1 MCLDPHAVAVINL
14 REALDHI
21 ERYVRITDTD
31 RSSVSVAEYDR
42 IATLRATLDRCSGC
56 YSRRKSKRLF
66 SSVLKEASELVVR
79 VTETLPR
86 LHSAVKFPQWRIY
99 VVGRGYT
106 LAA

>member
-14 REALDHI
+14 RETLNHI
-21 ERYVRITDTD
+21 EHYLRDTDTGK
-31 RSSVSVAEYDR
+31 SSVSVAEYDR
-42 IATLRATLDRCSGC
+42 IAALRAKLDRCSAC

-86 LHSAVKFPQWRIY
+86 RASVVHPPQWRSYAI
-99 VVGRGYT
+99 GRDDS